1 MAGLLDI
8 NQIGTELITEL
19 SKSMARAL
27 YKKVTHYIK
36 DVQQKEEIQF
46 GVVYED
52 YLKYAKETHEKIK
65 TLLYRHTAKD
75 IYSFYECVGVNRDGD
90 VIDTSDVNNV
100 LELGNNII
108 ISGTGGIGKS
118 VMMKHFFLNVIH
130 NTRYV
135 PVLVELRGLNEFDE
149 KNVNI
154 VDYIFSVMERL
165 KFKLERPYFEYSLD
179 TGRYVFLLDGFDEVK
194 NEISKQVTSQIFALS
209 EKYPDNHYI
218 ISSRP
223 LEEEFM
229 GWNRF
234 KEVHS
239 MPLSKEQALSLIK
252 KIEYE
257 PKIKGEF
264 YKELEKDLYEKYET
278 FASNPLLLT
287 IMLLTFENRASIP
300 SNLNDF
306 FEQAFTTLFH
316 RHDATKGGYKRDI
329 KSNLGYEDFR
339 AVFSY
344 FCFQSFFNS
353 DYKFSEYKVLSY
365 IGRAKEKGIIKTEFN
380 SIDFFHDLTNSVCM
394 LIPEG
399 LEYKFS
405 HRLFQE
411 YFTALYTTQLDDSRQ
426 KRFLKSWLQEDDYRT
441 TSNYLDMLYALQP
454 SRFMKNIISPAIR
467 ELYELY
473 CKHNKSEIWLINLMY
488 TNIFQAVKED
498 GQIFY
503 VLSSKEQY
511 YQNMIHRACDI
522 GGMLKKKKE
531 EIAQRSNAV
540 REAFF
545 IRSKD
550 EGNRVIDIVR
560 CDELKNKSNRKEIL
574 EGLHGVKE
582 NFEFAVNY
590 IESLDKD
597 SLEGKQQF
605 SSMLETL

>member
-1 MAGLLDI
+1 MAGLLDV

-19 SKSMARAL
+19 AKSMATAL
-27 YKKVTHYIK
+27 YKKVAHFIK
-36 DVQQKEEIQF
+36 DDQKKEEIRF
-46 GVVYED
+46 GAVYED
-52 YLKYAKETHEKIK
+52 YLKYAKEVHEKIK

-118 VMMKHFFLNVIH
+118 VIMKHFFLNVIH

-179 TGRYVFLLDGFDEVK
+179 TGCYVFLLDGFDEVK

-223 LEEEFM
+223 LEEFM

-234 KEVHS
+234 EEVHS

-257 PKIKGEF
+257 PTIKREF
-264 YKELEKDLYEKYET
+264 YKELEKDLYDKYET

-329 KSNLGYEDFR
+329 KSNLGYEDFK

-353 DYKFSEYKVLSY
+353 DYKFSEYKALSY
-365 IGRAKEKGIIKTEFN
+365 IGRAKEKGIIKTDFD
-380 SIDFFHDLTNSVCM
+380 SIDFLHDLTNSVCM
-394 LIPEG
+394 LIPDG

-411 YFTALYTTQLDDSRQ
+411 YFAALYTTQLDDSKQ
-426 KRFLKSWLQEDDYRT
+426 KQFLKTWLQGDSFRLTSDY
-441 TSNYLDMLYALQP
+441 LEMLYELQ
-454 SRFMKNIISPAIR
+454 SLRFIKNIISPAII
-467 ELYELY
+467 ELRDLY
-473 CKHNKSEIWLINLMY
+473 NKNNKSEEWLINFLY
-488 TNIFQAVKED
+488 YYVHNLFSED
-498 GQIFY
+498 GQVECAVSIKNFY
-503 VLSSKEQY
+503 FNEMLEQACHLGGF
-511 YQNMIHRACDI
+511 YQNSNDQTEQKSKGGQNKLIKILEDI
-522 GGMLKKKKE
+522 YDNDVVEL
-531 EIAQRSNAV
+531 S
-540 REAFF
+540 
-545 IRSKD
+545 
-550 EGNRVIDIVR
+550 
-560 CDELKNKSNRKEIL
+560 ELKQDGYEKEML
-574 EGLHGVKE
+574 DGLHWIIE
-582 NFEFAVNY
+582 RFEFAVNY
-590 IESLDKD
+590 VESVEKD
-597 SLEGKQQF
+597 PLEGKQQF
-605 SSMLETL
+605 SSMLDAL

>member
-1 MAGLLDI
+1 MAGLLDV

-19 SKSMARAL
+19 AKSMATAL
-27 YKKVTHYIK
+27 YKKVAHFIK
-36 DVQQKEEIQF
+36 DDQKKEEIRF
-46 GVVYED
+46 GVVYEE

-130 NTRYV
+130 NTHYV

-165 KFKLERPYFEYSLD
+165 RFKLERPYFEYSLD
-179 TGRYVFLLDGFDEVK
+179 TGCYVFLLDGFDEVK

-209 EKYPDNHYI
+209 EKYPGNHYI
-218 ISSRP
+218 VSSRP
-223 LEEEFM
+223 LEEFM
-229 GWNRF
+229 GWTRF
-234 KEVHS
+234 EEVHS

-257 PKIKGEF
+257 PTIKEKF
-264 YKELEKDLYEKYET
+264 YKELEQDLYGKYET

-329 KSNLGYEDFR
+329 KSKLGYVDFR

-344 FCFQSFFNS
+344 FCFKSFFNS
-353 DYKFSEYKVLSY
+353 DYKFSENEVLNY
-365 IGRAKEKGIIKTEFN
+365 IGHARKKEIIKTDFN
-380 SIDFFHDLTNSVCM
+380 SMDFLTDLINSVCM

-399 LEYKFS
+399 LDYRFS

-411 YFTALYTTQLDDSRQ
+411 YFAALYTMQLDDSLQ
-426 KRFLKSWLQEDDYRT
+426 KCFLKSWLQSTGYGIA
-441 TSNYLDMLYALQP
+441 SNYLDILYELQP
-454 SRFMKNIISPAIR
+454 SRYIKNILAPAIR
-467 ELYELY
+467 ELHELY
-473 CKHNKSEIWLINLMY
+473 NKHSQSKEWLINCMY
-488 TNIFQAVKED
+488 RGVKVIETKD
-498 GQIFY
+498 GKKCSVII
-503 VLSSKEQY
+503 KELY
-511 YQNMIHRACDI
+511 FHNMMIKVCNI
-522 GGMLKKKKE
+522 GGFGKNKKKE
-531 EIAQRSNAV
+531 GLNLNKVYEERLNKII
-540 REAFF
+540 EEDCGLY
-545 IRSKD
+545 K
-550 EGNRVIDIVR
+550 IVTFNN
-560 CDELKNKSNRKEIL
+560 LKRAGYEKEML
-574 EGLHGVKE
+574 EGLHWIIE
-582 NFEFAVNY
+582 RFEFAVNY
-590 IESLDKD
+590 IESVDNNPLA
-597 SLEGKQQF
+597 GKQQF
-605 SSMLETL
+605 SSILEEL

>member
-1 MAGLLDI
+1 MAGLLDV

-27 YKKVTHYIK
+27 YKKVTYYIK
-36 DVQQKEEIQF
+36 DVQQKEEIEF

-75 IYSFYECVGVNRDGD
+75 IYSFYECVGVNRYGD

-118 VMMKHFFLNVIH
+118 FLNVIH
-130 NTRYV
+130 NTHYV

-194 NEISKQVTSQIFALS
+194 NEISKQVTSQIFAFS
-209 EKYPDNHYI
+209 EKYPANHYI
-218 ISSRP
+218 VSSRP
-223 LEEEFM
+223 LEEFM

-234 KEVHS
+234 EEVHS

-252 KIEYE
+252 NIEYE
-257 PKIKGEF
+257 PKIKEKF
-264 YKELEKDLYEKYET
+264 YNELDEELYDKYET

-353 DYKFSEYKVLSY
+353 DYKFSEHKALSY
-365 IGRAKEKGIIKTEFN
+365 IGRAKEKRIIKTDFN
-380 SIDFFHDLTNSVCM
+380 SIDFLYDLTNSVCM
-394 LIPEG
+394 LTHEG

-411 YFTALYTTQLDDSRQ
+411 YFAALYTTQLDDSRQ
-426 KRFLKSWLQEDDYRT
+426 KYFLKSWLQEDDYRT
-441 TSNYLDMLYALQP
+441 TSNYLDMLYELQ
-454 SRFMKNIISPAIR
+454 SLRFIKNVISPAIR

-473 CKHNKSEIWLINLMY
+473 YKHNKSKEWLICLMY
-488 TNIFQAVKED
+488 DMIMAIEFED
-498 GQIFY
+498 GQIGYVVESKEQFY
-503 VLSSKEQY
+503 QDMIIGYVVGSKEQY
-511 YQNMIHRACDI
+511 YQDMINRACYI
-522 GGMLKKKKE
+522 GRLNKKKKE
-531 EIAQRSNAV
+531 EGEQQ
-540 REAFF
+540 
-545 IRSKD
+545 SKVSQEMFTHSLD
-550 EGNRVIDIVR
+550 DNYSVIDVARRYEIR
-560 CDELKNKSNRKEIL
+560 KKEYGKEIL
-574 EGLHGVKE
+574 EYLNHIVE
-582 NFEFAVNY
+582 RFEFAVNF
-590 IESLDKD
+590 IESVDKD
-597 SLEGKQQF
+597 PLAG
-605 SSMLETL
+605 